1 MLGIGI
7 NYFDRGIFY
16 LVQLFF
22 LFFLFRV
29 LCFLLFFPMEGWF
42 SHGWAYQMLV
52 WYYYPLRSSLPCHSW
67 AYQTSVWYSPLRRS
81 LPFWGPLA
89 LLALCA
95 WGKAALPRT
104 GCQKTTKGHS
114 ESSPFR
120 LAAST
125 SGVPGVLFPFFRED
139 ITSSPSENKRLP
151 PSGENPKTHGAPAGQ
166 DSVPQGGSQ
175 GRARSAVEKS
185 RIASQ
190 VINLSIILHVGLN
203 NSE

>member
-52 WYYYPLRSSLPCHSW
+52 WYYPLRSSLPCHSW

-125 SGVPGVLFPFFRED
+125 FRGSG
-139 ITSSPSENKRLP
+139 SP
-151 PSGENPKTHGAPAGQ
+151 
-166 DSVPQGGSQ
+166 
-175 GRARSAVEKS
+175 
-185 RIASQ
+185 
-190 VINLSIILHVGLN
+190 LSIFPRGYHQFPLREQAASPFGRKPQDPWGSSWPRLGPSRGESGPCAKRGWKVENRIPGYQLEYHITCG
-203 NSE
+203 SE